1 MIYPKDFNS
10 EIDIKIDK
18 IKKEIVS
25 GKISLL
31 ELELNSLFNEMEGF
45 INTVN
50 LEQYAITYKRAYEIL
65 EQKFEELKK
74 LLRSLDDDRK
84 IIAFLK
90 TNPKDEE
97 IYEIFKGCWHK
108 PYYVEDLS
116 LEFLFYATNRYCK
129 DNIPRSEIVHLK
141 KIPSKEDFLIEV
153 PELQFIEKLNKYYE
167 EIIKKLPCVFD
178 QIFDEEHNQIKIYE
192 HFIYLL
198 HLLQQGRIKYHKETN
213 TLYL

>member
-1 MIYPKDFNS
+1 MIYPKDFNL
-10 EIDIKIDK
+10 EINNKIDK
-18 IKKEIVS
+18 IKQEIVS

-31 ELELNSLFNEMEGF
+31 ELELNNLFNEMEGF

-97 IYEIFKGCWHK
+97 ICEIFKGCWHK
-108 PYYVEDLS
+108 PYYIADFS
-116 LEFLFYATNRYCK
+116 LEFLFYVADRYCK
-129 DNIPRSEIVHLK
+129 DNIPHLEIVHLK

-153 PELQFIEKLNKYYE
+153 PEFQFIEKLNKYYD
-167 EIIKKLPCVFD
+167 EIINKLPCVFD
-178 QIFDEEHNQIKIYE
+178 QIFEEERNQIKIYE